1 MAGNPFRGYLIK
13 AVTRQSTAPPYE
25 DAVFPLNYILWDSY
39 KSTPNQR
46 EEIKAYRDENTR
58 NLTRVTASGKKSVI
72 EFKLR
77 QLHLADKMFIQGWL
91 HNAEE
96 NTQEAHEQRKIQL
109 EFWDDEENTYKTGY
123 FYRPNTEFEILRLMD
138 DDIVYKELTLKF
150 VEY

>member
-1 MAGNPFRGYLIK
+1 MPSPFRGYLIK
-13 AVTRQSTAPPYE
+13 AVTRQSQDYP
-25 DAVFPLNYILWDSY
+25 AVFPLQFIKFDSY
-39 KSTPNQR
+39 EATPNQR

-77 QLHLADKMFIQGWL
+77 QLHLADKMFVQGWL

-109 EFWDDEENTYKTGY
+109 EFWDDEENAYKTGY
-123 FYRPNTEFEILRLMD
+123 FYRPNTKFEILRITD
-138 DDIVYKELTLKF
+138 DDIVYKEIDMKF